1 MPTISMFYGIIIRM
15 FNNGEHNPPH
25 FHASY
30 QGNNATFF
38 LDGTL
43 KEGSM
48 PTKQSKL
55 IAAWAEIHQE
65 ELLANWELAI
75 CEQPLYKIEPLR

>member
-15 FNNGEHNPPH
+15 FNNNEHNPPH

-30 QGNNATFF
+30 GEFKAIFL

-43 KEGSM
+43 KEGAM
-48 PTKQSKL
+48 PQKQTRL
-55 IAAWAEIHQE
+55 IQAWTEIHQE
-65 ELLANWELAI
+65 ELKADWELAKN
-75 CEQPLYKIEPLR
+75 EEALFKIEPLK